1 MYLLNDCCWLCNWC
15 RSVVFRCESAFTG
28 GEAIDEGMGRV
39 ASEAGSSALKKGLN
53 CEGVGG
59 AALACWG

>member
-1 MYLLNDCCWLCNWC
+1 M
-15 RSVVFRCESAFTG
+15 VFRCESASTG
-28 GEAIDEGMGRV
+28 GESCAIDEGMGQV